1 MKAMKTARAGD
12 LRVAPVLRELA
23 DAIGKVAGQASEVST
38 AVPGLTLYRNTVKTA
53 PNPCTYAP
61 SLLLIP
67 QGKKRV
73 DLGKQSYVFGGSTF
87 LLTSIELPIVSRVC
101 AASAEK
107 PYLAFFLKLDM
118 EMVRDVLHSEEVVI
132 PSPPMGTRGM
142 VLGEATVELL
152 APCLRMVQLLGT
164 PRDVPFFGKLLKREI
179 IYRLLQG
186 PQGDRLRSVA
196 TLADQSYRTA
206 KAVTWLRDNFK
217 RALNVGE
224 LASMIGMSRSTL
236 NHHFRGLTAMSPLQF
251 QKQLRLHA
259 ARQKMLTEEVDAASA
274 AFEVGYESPSQFN
287 REYKRIF
294 GQPPMRDIQALRA
307 SLPTQMNFQRRSSR
321 TLRGSITPAIRG
333 GGVELPSSY
342 AHELSRSRGAVVCVS
357 RAMGVFT

>member
-1 MKAMKTARAGD
+1 MKAHKSGQSD
-12 LRVAPVLRELA
+12 DPQIVQVLHQLA
-23 DAIGKVAGQASEVST
+23 DAISKVMGNASEVPT
-38 AVPGLTLYRNTVKTA
+38 AVPGLTLYRNIVPTA

-61 SLLLIP
+61 SLLVIP

-73 DLGKQSYVFGGSTF
+73 DLGKQSYVFGESTF
-87 LLTSIELPIVSRVC
+87 LLTSIELPIISRVC
-101 AASAEK
+101 SASAEK

-118 EMVRDVLHSEEVVI
+118 GLVRDVLHSEEVHV
-132 PSPPMGTRGM
+132 PAPPVGTRGM

-152 APCLRMVQLLGT
+152 APCSRMVQLLRT
-164 PRDVPFFGKLLKREI
+164 PQDVPFFGKLLQREI

-217 RALNVGE
+217 KALNVDE
-224 LASMIGMSRSTL
+224 LASITGMSRSTL

-259 ARQKMLTEEVDAASA
+259 ARQKMLMEELDAASA

-287 REYKRIF
+287 REYKRFF
-294 GQPPMRDIQALRA
+294 GQPPMRDIEALRA
-307 SLPTQMNFQRRSSR
+307 SL
-321 TLRGSITPAIRG
+321 
-333 GGVELPSSY
+333 
-342 AHELSRSRGAVVCVS
+342 
-357 RAMGVFT
+357 

>member
-1 MKAMKTARAGD
+1 MKALKLGQSVHPQIAQA
-12 LRVAPVLRELA
+12 LQELA
-23 DAIGKVAGQASEVST
+23 DAISKVMGQASEVST
-38 AVPGLTLYRNTVKTA
+38 SVPGLTLYRNTVPTA
-53 PNPCTYAP
+53 PNPCTYVP

-87 LLTSIELPIVSRVC
+87 LLTSIDLPIISRVW
-101 AASAEK
+101 AASVER
-107 PYLAFFLKLDM
+107 PYLAFFLQLDVG
-118 EMVRDVLHSEEVVI
+118 MVRDILHSEEVHV
-132 PSPPMGTRGM
+132 PPPPVGTRGM

-152 APCLRMVQLLGT
+152 APCSRMVRLLHT
-164 PRDVPFFGKLLKREI
+164 PQDVPFFGKLLQREI

-217 RALNVGE
+217 KTLNVDE
-224 LASMIGMSRSTL
+224 LASMTGMSRSTL

-259 ARQKMLTEEVDAASA
+259 ARQKMLTDELDAASA

-287 REYKRIF
+287 REYKRFF

-307 SLPTQMNFQRRSSR
+307 
-321 TLRGSITPAIRG
+321 TL
-333 GGVELPSSY
+333 
-342 AHELSRSRGAVVCVS
+342 
-357 RAMGVFT
+357 

>member
-1 MKAMKTARAGD
+1 MKPLQSGSNGNPQIAQA
-12 LRVAPVLRELA
+12 LQELA
-23 DAIGKVAGQASEVST
+23 SEISKVMGHIQEVST
-38 AVPGLTLYRNTVKTA
+38 IVPGLTLYQNTVPTA

-73 DLGKQSYVFGGSTF
+73 DLGKQSYVFGESTF
-87 LLTSIELPIVSRVC
+87 LLTSIELPIISRVYV
-101 AASAEK
+101 ASVEK
-107 PYLAFFLKLDM
+107 PYLAFFLKLDLG
-118 EMVRDVLHSEEVVI
+118 MVRDVLHSEEVRI
-132 PSPPMGTRGM
+132 PPPPAGTRGM
-142 VLGEATVELL
+142 VLGNATVDLL
-152 APCLRMVQLLGT
+152 APCLRMVQLLRT
-164 PRDVPFFGKLLKREI
+164 PQDVPFFGKLLQREI
-179 IYRLLQG
+179 IYRILQG

-217 RALNVGE
+217 KTLNVDE
-224 LASMIGMSRSTL
+224 LASMTGMSRSTL

-259 ARQKMLTEEVDAASA
+259 ARQKMLTEELDAASA

-287 REYKRIF
+287 REYKRFF

-307 SLPTQMNFQRRSSR
+307 
-321 TLRGSITPAIRG
+321 TL
-333 GGVELPSSY
+333 
-342 AHELSRSRGAVVCVS
+342 
-357 RAMGVFT
+357 